1 MDPILTNK
9 MMSKPKPSVKQLPPS
24 MAVNER
30 MNTEN
35 RNRNK
40 NKRERRRRNK
50 RERSNLGAR
59 PIEAAAVSY
68 SNRQSFPNKGSN
80 KSRRITSSELVG
92 SIVGSTAFNS
102 SQKFSINPGLA
113 ASFPWLAPI
122 AAQWQQYCFHK
133 LQYRYV
139 TRSSTA
145 STGSIYLS
153 PDYNPK
159 ETPPTTEQQASNTQD
174 AVEDVIWKTVICV
187 LDPKAM
193 FPFGPRKQ
201 IRSTN
206 VSGDVSLYDA
216 GRMFVCVTGESSTA
230 EIGKLW
236 VDYDV
241 ELFVPQNSPASY
253 LSPTG
258 VSQYTI
264 SGATQ
269 VMVTGVQEVAVFD
282 STGVY
287 DPLNIG
293 SCVAGVFTPPAGCYY
308 VTTNLAFRDSISEAN
323 TFTTILRVNGA
334 AVSPLAFDVCAAA
347 GATTFKTQNY
357 NWIVPCSGTTTIDIV
372 VEMTGANGS
381 LGLYGNSDSQIFFR
395 LA

>member
-1 MDPILTNK
+1 M
-9 MMSKPKPSVKQLPPS
+9 KQSPLS
-24 MAVNER
+24 MAVNEK
-30 MNTEN
+30 MNIENKN
-35 RNRNK
+35 RNR

-50 RERSNLGAR
+50 RENRSNLGAR

-80 KSRRITSSELVG
+80 KSRRIVNSELVS
-92 SIVGSTAFNS
+92 SIVGSTTFSS
-102 SQKFSINPGLA
+102 SQKFSINPGLD

-133 LQYRYV
+133 LRYRYV
-139 TRSSTA
+139 TRSST
-145 STGSIYLS
+145 SSVGSIYLS

-174 AVEDVIWKTVICV
+174 AVEDVIWNSVVCI

-201 IRSTN
+201 VRSTN

-216 GRMFVCVTGESSTA
+216 GRMFICVTGESSSA

-241 ELFVPQNSPASY
+241 ELFVPQNSPSTY
-253 LSPTG
+253 LSP
-258 VSQYTI
+258 SSMSMYTI

-269 VMVTGVQEVAVFD
+269 VLATGAQEVAVFD

-287 DPLNIG
+287 DALNIG

-323 TFTTILRVNGA
+323 TFTTILRINGA
-334 AVSPLAFDVCAAA
+334 AVTPIAFDVSAAA
-347 GATTFKTQNY
+347 GAVTFKTQNY
-357 NWIVPCSGTTTIDIV
+357 NWIVPCSGTTTVEIV
-372 VEMTGANGS
+372 VQMTGAMGS
-381 LGLYGNSDSQIFFR
+381 LGLYGASDSQIFFR

>member
-1 MDPILTNK
+1 
-9 MMSKPKPSVKQLPPS
+9 MMSKPKSSMKQSSS
-24 MAVNER
+24 MAVSEK

-35 RNRNK
+35 RNRNR

-50 RERSNLGAR
+50 KERNNNLGAR
-59 PIEAAAVSY
+59 PVEAAAVSY
-68 SNRQSFPNKGSN
+68 SNRQSFPNKNAN
-80 KSRRITSSELVG
+80 KSRRINSSELIG
-92 SIVGSTAFNS
+92 SIVGSTTFDS

-113 ASFPWLAPI
+113 TSFPWLAPI

-174 AVEDVIWKTVICV
+174 AVEDVIWKTIICV

-201 IRSTN
+201 IRSTS
-206 VSGDVSLYDA
+206 VAGDVSLYDA
-216 GRMFVCVTGESSTA
+216 GRMFVCVTGESSAA

-241 ELFVPQNSPASY
+241 ELFVPQNSPSTY
-253 LSPTG
+253 LSPSSI
-258 VSQYTI
+258 SQYTI

-269 VMVTGVQEVAVFD
+269 GLATGVQEIAVFD
-282 STGVY
+282 SIAVY
-287 DPLNIG
+287 DPLNVG

-308 VTTNLAFRDSISEAN
+308 VTTNMAFRDSVSEAN
-323 TFTTILRVNGA
+323 TFTTILRINGA
-334 AVSPLAFDVCAAA
+334 AVTPLAFDVSGAA
-347 GATTFKTQNY
+347 GAVTFHTQNY
-357 NWIVPCSGTTTIDIV
+357 NWIVPCSGTTTVDIV
-372 VEMTGANGS
+372 VVMTGSTGT
-381 LGLYGNSDSQIFFR
+381 LGLYGDSDSQVFFR

>member
-9 MMSKPKPSVKQLPPS
+9 MMSKPKSSIKQLPPS
-24 MAVNER
+24 MAVNEK

-35 RNRNK
+35 RNRNR

-50 RERSNLGAR
+50 KERNNLGAR

-80 KSRRITSSELVG
+80 KSRRITSSELVA
-92 SIVGSTAFNS
+92 SIVGSTTFDS

-122 AAQWQQYCFHK
+122 AAQWQQYCFHR

-174 AVEDVIWKTVICV
+174 AVEDVIWKTIICV

-216 GRMFVCVTGESSTA
+216 GRMFICVTGESSTA

-241 ELFVPQNSPASY
+241 ELFVPQNSPSTY
-253 LSPTG
+253 LSPSST
-258 VSQYTI
+258 SMYTI

-269 VMVTGVQEVAVFD
+269 GLATGVQEVAVFD
-282 STGVY
+282 SIGVY

-308 VTTNLAFRDSISEAN
+308 VTTNLSFRDSTSEAN
-323 TFTTILRVNGA
+323 TFTTILRINGA
-334 AVSPLAFDVCAAA
+334 AVTPIAFDVSAAA
-347 GATTFKTQNY
+347 GAVTFKTQNY

-372 VEMTGANGS
+372 VEMTGAVGT
-381 LGLYGNSDSQIFFR
+381 LGLYGASDSQIFFR